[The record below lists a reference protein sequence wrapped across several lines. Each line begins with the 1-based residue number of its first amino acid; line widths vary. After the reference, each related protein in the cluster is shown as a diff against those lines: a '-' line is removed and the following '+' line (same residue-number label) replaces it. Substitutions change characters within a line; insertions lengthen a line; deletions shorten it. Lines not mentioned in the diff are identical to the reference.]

1 MTLLTPPPRPEW
13 GTRECMGNYTAEEQQ
28 PDKDLGRS
36 LKPGWRNIAREV
48 RCSRPSGARARA
60 KGGPEP

>member
-1 MTLLTPPPRPEW
+1 
-13 GTRECMGNYTAEEQQ
+13 MGNYTAEEQQ

-48 RCSRPSGARARA
+48 RLALALTLTLTQP
-60 KGGPEP
+60 